1 MLLLDPEDQVKGLLI
16 NKFRGDPALLG
27 DAVERLHGLAFNTP
41 CLGVVPFLPYL
52 TIAEED
58 AVSFAE
64 SALASVSC
72 EVAVVQLPHIANF
85 DDFDPLVREPGLRLR
100 CVRHPKQLRNPA
112 AILLPGTKA
121 TLADLAW
128 LRELGWERALI
139 DALASGTQVV
149 GICGGLQMLGT
160 AIRDPEGVEA
170 PAGSSSSGLGLLQ
183 VETGF
188 SADKQT
194 SQAVLQKD
202 SMLIEGYEIHA
213 GETTRSPQTKPFGR
227 IMRRASDG
235 VDVADGAVRP
245 DGSVWGTYLHGLF
258 HHDEFRHSWLGELG
272 WLATEGATLATP
284 DAEYDR
290 VADALET
297 TVGWP
302 TWEQFLFSPC

>member
-1 MLLLDPEDQVKGLLI
+1 M
-16 NKFRGDPALLG
+16 
-27 DAVERLHGLAFNTP
+27 
-41 CLGVVPFLPYL
+41 
-52 TIAEED
+52 
-58 AVSFAE
+58 
-64 SALASVSC
+64 
-72 EVAVVQLPHIANF
+72 
-85 DDFDPLVREPGLRLR
+85 
-100 CVRHPKQLRNPA
+100 
-112 AILLPGTKA
+112 
-121 TLADLAW
+121 
-128 LRELGWERALI
+128 RELGWERALI

-235 VDVADGAVRP
+235 VDVADGGVRP

>member
-1 MLLLDPEDQVKGLLI
+1 MHSQ
-16 NKFRGDPALLG
+16 
-27 DAVERLHGLAFNTP
+27 
-41 CLGVVPFLPYL
+41 
-52 TIAEED
+52 AEPR
-58 AVSFAE
+58 S
-64 SALASVSC
+64 SVS
-72 EVAVVQLPHIANF
+72 VVICRCWGRRFVIRRVSRRLS
-85 DDFDPLVREPGLRLR
+85 VRQAR
-100 CVRHPKQLRNPA
+100 VW
-112 AILLPGTKA
+112 
-121 TLADLAW
+121 D
-128 LRELGWERALI
+128 
-139 DALASGTQVV
+139 
-149 GICGGLQMLGT
+149 
-160 AIRDPEGVEA
+160 
-170 PAGSSSSGLGLLQ
+170 LLQ

-202 SMLIEGYEIHA
+202 FMLIEGYGIHA

-235 VDVADGAVRP
+235 VDVVDGAVRP

-284 DAEYDR
+284 DDEYDR